1 MTLDPRGPGA
11 PFDSLIDAP
20 PEPGD
25 ALPPEFEAIYGGTW
39 NIPPARED
47 RPYVYINFA
56 TSRDGRVSFSVP
68 GHAGGG
74 DVTGFNAHDRWLMG
88 LLRARADAI
97 LMGDNTLRTEPQHL
111 WTPGHIFPD
120 DVDAF
125 DELHAQEKRRTP
137 ALIVFLSLKGD
148 VPFDAAIFGAD
159 VEVVIAT
166 TRLGAEAAQ
175 GLRSVTARV
184 DVVELGEDVVDIVRL
199 MTTLRSDYGI
209 ERLLCEGG
217 PRVYGSLLAAGQ
229 VDDEFVTLCPI
240 VIGDSPDG
248 AHCPSLIEGVRFAPG
263 RAPQSHVLGL
273 RRAGHHLFLRSR
285 YEF

>member
-11 PFDSLIDAP
+11 PFDSLIDALP
-20 PEPGD
+20 GAGD

-39 NIPPARED
+39 SIPPAGDR

-97 LMGDNTLRTEPQHL
+97 LMGDNTLRTEPTHL

-120 DVDAF
+120 DKEAF
-125 DELHAQEKRRTP
+125 AELHKLEKRRSPT
-137 ALIVFLSLKGD
+137 LLVFLSLKGD
-148 VPFDAAIFGAD
+148 LPPDAAVFGAD
-159 VEVVIAT
+159 VDVVIAT
-166 TRLGAEAAQ
+166 TRLGAE
-175 GLRSVTARV
+175 TARNLKPAAAKV
-184 DVVELGEDVVDIVRL
+184 EVLELGDDVVDIVRL
-199 MTTLRSDYGI
+199 MTMLRSDYGI

-229 VDDEFVTLCPI
+229 VDDEFITLCPI
-240 VIGDSPDG
+240 MIGDSPDG
-248 AHCPSLIEGVRFAPG
+248 PHCPSLIEGVRFAPG
-263 RAPQSHVLGL
+263 RAPQSHIAGL
-273 RRAGHHLFLRSR
+273 RRADNHLFLRSR
-285 YEF
+285 YAF